1 MQVEKLVPALRE
13 LQKIHGSAS
22 LDAVFGGGEIRNPD
36 ICLVFMNPTARN
48 VSASKEWKG
57 LKAPWIGTK
66 HVWDML
72 TDIGLFPEETN
83 RAIQLKNPSDW
94 TEEFADEV
102 YREVSRKS
110 LYVTNLSKAA
120 QDDARPLPDRVFR
133 EYLELFYEEIL
144 EVDPK
149 IIVTF

>member
-1 MQVEKLVPALRE
+1 MQVERLAPAFRE
-13 LQKIHGSAS
+13 LQKIHGSPS
-22 LDAVFGGGEIRNPD
+22 LDAVFGGGKIRNPD

-72 TDIGLFPEETN
+72 ADMGLFSAEIN
-83 RAIQLKNPSDW
+83 REIQGKTPGDW
-94 TEEFADEV
+94 TEAFANVV
-102 YREVSRKS
+102 YEEVSGRS

-149 IIVTF
+149 VIVTF